1 MPGTPRERARE
12 QTLNDITRIGR
23 RQLMDVGAAALS
35 LRAVAREL
43 GVVSSAVY
51 RYVASRDELL
61 TLLVVDAYT
70 ELGDE
75 VDAAVAAAGPAALDR
90 FTALALAARAWAV
103 REPSRYALLYGSPV
117 PGYAAPA
124 ERTTAQG
131 TRVVTL
137 LARIMDDAW
146 RSGDLDGGAVAGG
159 GPGGSDRDTGNRMA
173 PVELA
178 GDYQTIRDQLSL
190 VAPDGVIAATVQAW
204 SALFGAVSFEVFG
217 QYGTGTFADLDAMF
231 RYTVRRLALQLGLDP
246 TGV

>member
-1 MPGTPRERARE
+1 MAGTPRERARRR
-12 QTLNDITRIGR
+12 TLDDITRIGR
-23 RQLMDVGAAALS
+23 GQLGEVGAAALS

-51 RYVASRDELL
+51 RYVADRDELL

-75 VDAAVAAAGPAALDR
+75 VDDAVATAGPSGADR
-90 FTALALAARAWAV
+90 FSALARAVRAWAV

-137 LARIMDDAW
+137 LAHIMDDAW
-146 RSGDLDGGAVAGG
+146 RSGEVSAGHR
-159 GPGGSDRDTGNRMA
+159 PA
-173 PVELA
+173 PAALA
-178 GDYQTIRDQLSL
+178 PDYQAIRDQLSL
-190 VAPDGVIAATVQAW
+190 ALPESVIAATVQAW

-217 QYGTGTFADLDAMF
+217 QFGPNTFADLDVLFEDTLGRIA
-231 RYTVRRLALQLGLDP
+231 AQLGLGPSDD
-246 TGV
+246 GAD

>member
-1 MPGTPRERARE
+1 MPGTPRARARE
-12 QTLNDITRIGR
+12 QTLGDITSIGR
-23 RQLMDVGAAALS
+23 RHLAEVGAAALS

-51 RYVASRDELL
+51 RYVANRDELL

-75 VDAAVAAAGPAALDR
+75 VDASVEAAGPAAVDR
-90 FTALALAARAWAV
+90 FTALAQAVRTWAV

-124 ERTTAQG
+124 ERTTAEG

-137 LARIMDDAW
+137 LALIIDGAW
-146 RSGDLDGGAVAGG
+146 RSGELD
-159 GPGGSDRDTGNRMA
+159 DTAA
-173 PVELA
+173 PVAATLEPDLRA
-178 GDYQTIRDQLSL
+178 ISDQLSL
-190 VAPDGVIAATVQAW
+190 AVPDRVIAATVQAW

-217 QYGTGTFADLDAMF
+217 QYGRSTFADPA
-231 RYTVRRLALQLGLDP
+231 ALFDLVADRIAVQLGLRRP
-246 TGV
+246 GG

>member
-1 MPGTPRERARE
+1 MPGTPRARARE
-12 QTLNDITRIGR
+12 QTLGDITSIGR
-23 RQLMDVGAAALS
+23 RHLAEVGAAALS

-51 RYVASRDELL
+51 RYVANRDELL

-75 VDAAVAAAGPAALDR
+75 VDAAVEAAGPAAVDR
-90 FTALALAARAWAV
+90 FTALAQAVRTWAV

-124 ERTTAQG
+124 ERTTAEG

-137 LARIMDDAW
+137 LALIIDGAW
-146 RSGDLDGGAVAGG
+146 RSGELDDTAEPVAAALEPDLRAI
-159 GPGGSDRDTGNRMA
+159 S
-173 PVELA
+173 
-178 GDYQTIRDQLSL
+178 DQLSL
-190 VAPDGVIAATVQAW
+190 AVPDRVIAATVQAW

-217 QYGTGTFADLDAMF
+217 QYGRSTFADPA
-231 RYTVRRLALQLGLDP
+231 ALFDLVADRIAVQLGLRRP
-246 TGV
+246 GG